1 MNKREQLI
9 DQLLKDLD
17 AATNGAV
24 RFISSR
30 TSRRSFLGKFGTF
43 LAGMGALPILP
54 VVRDAHA
61 QSSDDIPDMGNP
73 DSCEYWRYCAFSG
86 QACSCCGGTVT
97 QCPPGSETATVAWV
111 CLLYTS
117 PSPRD

>member
-43 LAGMGALPILP
+43 LAGMGALPML
-54 VVRDAHA
+54 
-61 QSSDDIPDMGNP
+61 
-73 DSCEYWRYCAFSG
+73 
-86 QACSCCGGTVT
+86 
-97 QCPPGSETATVAWV
+97 

-117 PSPRD
+117 PSPRDS

>member
-1 MNKREQLI
+1 MSKREQLI

-17 AATNGAV
+17 AATTGAV

-30 TSRRSFLGKFGTF
+30 TSRRSFLGKFGMF
-43 LAGMGALPILP
+43 LAGMGALPMLP

-73 DSCEYWRYCAFSG
+73 
-86 QACSCCGGTVT
+86 
-97 QCPPGSETATVAWV
+97 

-117 PSPRD
+117 PSPRDATLSRMPSSA

>member
-43 LAGMGALPILP
+43 LAGMGALPIP
-54 VVRDAHA
+54 VSYTHLRAHET
-61 QSSDDIPDMGNP
+61 
-73 DSCEYWRYCAFSG
+73 DS
-86 QACSCCGGTVT
+86 
-97 QCPPGSETATVAWV
+97 
-111 CLLYTS
+111 
-117 PSPRD
+117 

>member
-54 VVRDAHA
+54 VVRDA
-61 QSSDDIPDMGNP
+61 QG
-73 DSCEYWRYCAFSG
+73 E
-86 QACSCCGGTVT
+86 V
-97 QCPPGSETATVAWV
+97 VAEAHITWHV
-111 CLLYTS
+111 KSLKG
-117 PSPRD
+117 